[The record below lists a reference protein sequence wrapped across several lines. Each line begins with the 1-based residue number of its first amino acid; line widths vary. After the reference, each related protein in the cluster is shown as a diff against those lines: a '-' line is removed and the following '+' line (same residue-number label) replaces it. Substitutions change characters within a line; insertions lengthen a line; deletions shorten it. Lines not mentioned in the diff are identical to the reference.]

1 LLQGRKVVVLT
12 EATATIQNS
21 DTGAITTYRRFNKPA
36 LGPGRHFRRF
46 LCDSCAARSG
56 ASSVFIGRRASLKR
70 SLTGESA
77 SSGVGS
83 KHGSVVLLL
92 REIVMGEQAG
102 PCLVQLLS
110 PSNEYALAL
119 CREEINVCFFEFAI

>member
-1 LLQGRKVVVLT
+1 M
-12 EATATIQNS
+12 ATLV
-21 DTGAITTYRRFNKPA
+21 P
-36 LGPGRHFRRF
+36 
-46 LCDSCAARSG
+46 ARSG
-56 ASSVFIGRRASLKR
+56 ASSVFIGRQASLKR
-70 SLTGESA
+70 SLTGQSA

-119 CREEINVCFFEFAI
+119 RREEINVCFFEFAI

>member
-1 LLQGRKVVVLT
+1 MPRVGDFVRCGSLGR
-12 EATATIQNS
+12 ATRQLS
-21 DTGAITTYRRFNKPA
+21 DAISWMLRAP
-36 LGPGRHFRRF
+36 
-46 LCDSCAARSG
+46 ARSG
-56 ASSVFIGRRASLKR
+56 RHLGSSSSTICLEPLGRAAIPPLFIGRRASLKR

-110 PSNEYALAL
+110 PSNEYALAF
-119 CREEINVCFFEFAI
+119 RRKEIKICFEFAI